1 MTNDS
6 AEDSGQRLFPSLVLR
21 SSEFRKG
28 READWLKME
37 ELVTLVDTKG
47 LSALSADDVQRLPL
61 LYRSVISSLS
71 VARSIAL
78 DRNMILYLENLA
90 LRSYFVVYGP
100 RYGLW
105 ESLHGFLRKG
115 FPRAVRGALK
125 HVLVA
130 TLAIVS
136 GVIAGYMLVH
146 SNESW
151 FNALVPETMSG
162 GRGPNSTAQELRSTE
177 IFAPWP
183 GFLESF
189 VYFANFLFRHNT
201 AVGLLTFGLG
211 ILGGVP
217 TLLLLFYQ
225 GLTFGGFVALH
236 ANRGLLVEFLG
247 WVTIHGVT
255 EFGAI
260 ILCGA
265 GGLVVAEKI
274 LFPGV
279 YGRLNNLARQGS
291 AASAIAGGAFIMFFI
306 AGLIEGGFRQ
316 LIDNTTY
323 RFLFGIATALLWLW
337 YFSSGHRETKN
348 APAP

>member
-1 MTNDS
+1 MTDVS
-6 AEDSGQRLFPSLVLR
+6 VEDVGLKLAPSLVLR

-28 READWLKME
+28 READWRKME
-37 ELVTLVDTKG
+37 QLVTLIDTKG
-47 LSALSADDVQRLPL
+47 LSALSTDDVQRLPL

-105 ESLHGFLRKG
+105 ESLVGFLRYG

-125 HVLVA
+125 HIVIA
-130 TLAIVS
+130 ALAIIS
-136 GVIAGYMLVH
+136 GGVAGYMLVH
-146 SNESW
+146 TSESW
-151 FNALVPETMSG
+151 LGALIPESLSG
-162 GRGPNSTAQELRSTE
+162 GRGANSTAQELRNTE

-201 AVGLLTFGLG
+201 SVGLLTFGLG

-225 GLTFGGFVALH
+225 GLTFGAFIALH
-236 ANRGLLVEFLG
+236 ANRGLLIDFLG

-265 GGLVVAEKI
+265 GGLLIAEKI

-279 YGRLNNLARQGS
+279 YGRLNNLARHGS
-291 AASAIAGGAFIMFFI
+291 AASAIMGGAFIMFFI

-316 LIDNTTY
+316 LINDTNY
-323 RFLFGIATALLWLW
+323 RFIFGLATALLWLW
-337 YFSSGHRETKN
+337 YFSSGRKESKN
-348 APAP
+348 DLAS